1 MEASQVATK
10 GCKQAISNRIVCR
23 KVIVAPF
30 YKKDSDIHFLIVKDR
45 THKEWTFIT
54 GGCKLH
60 EDDLQSALRE
70 LLEETKNIISL
81 NPDVQPTR
89 RIEFSTTYREPH
101 QRVRDKMKGETIVT
115 MYSMFFIDIT
125 NLKSSPVELR
135 NQFRSIKNLRGAY
148 NENLDITFETL
159 DAFLKK
165 NYVWRFIKQVVVK
178 IPVFGSTYNSIRSNG
193 TNMK

>member
-1 MEASQVATK
+1 MDTASSHYTK
-10 GCKQAISNRIVCR
+10 PSRASASNRIVCR

-30 YKKDSDIHFLIVKDR
+30 YKKDNDIFFLIVKDR

-70 LLEETKNIISL
+70 LLEETKNIVSL
-81 NPDVQPTR
+81 EPDVQSIK

-101 QRVRDKMKGETIVT
+101 QRIRDKIKGENIVT
-115 MYSMFFIDIT
+115 LYSMFFIDIT
-125 NLKSSPVELR
+125 NIKSSPMELR

-159 DAFLKK
+159 DAFLRK

-178 IPVFGSTYNSIRSNG
+178 VPVFGSAYESIRRVNR
-193 TNMK
+193 